1 MIRMITSLSGGV
13 DLMKMVEI
21 LKCCHIQF
29 YLLSLIMW
37 ALMVIRGTFLISIR
51 RRKSN
56 IIIHLMGFLCSY
68 AQISNDFH
76 VSVIYK
82 FQCVSFVIKYLFHF
96 FLNNINSLIFI
107 NFFYLIY

>member
-1 MIRMITSLSGGV
+1 MKLRKFGSFNQIMEKNMIRMITSLSGGL

-76 VSVIYK
+76 VSFNHVIYFFYK
-82 FQCVSFVIKYLFHF
+82 FQC
-96 FLNNINSLIFI
+96 
-107 NFFYLIY
+107 